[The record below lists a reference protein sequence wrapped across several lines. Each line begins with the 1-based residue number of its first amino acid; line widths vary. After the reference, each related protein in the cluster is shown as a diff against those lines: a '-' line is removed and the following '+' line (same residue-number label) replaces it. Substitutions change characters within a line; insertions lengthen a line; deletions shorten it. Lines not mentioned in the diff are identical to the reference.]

1 MIKKE
6 VAINLFGLIRD
17 IKNSNLSR
25 EAFSQI
31 YNVEGEIKITF

>member
-17 IKNSNLSR
+17 IKTK
-25 EAFSQI
+25 
-31 YNVEGEIKITF
+31 VEIFNDSLEVEEL